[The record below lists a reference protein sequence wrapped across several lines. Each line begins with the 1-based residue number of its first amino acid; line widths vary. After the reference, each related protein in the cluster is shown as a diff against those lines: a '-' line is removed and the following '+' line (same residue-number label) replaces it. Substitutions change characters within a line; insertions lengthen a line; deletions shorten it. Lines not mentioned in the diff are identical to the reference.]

1 MATALDHIGLVL
13 GVSSIAVTLV
23 GFSLYGLYTRSKD
36 YLIIDIRNL
45 LEDCRGL
52 ESWDDRSELK
62 LPSWVGGDERELHR
76 RSWSALRRIRSET
89 VRYYEIHLEMSEGV
103 PFGEYQQ
110 PRKRWRW
117 PWKQKVPF

>member
-1 MATALDHIGLVL
+1 MDAVLDHIGLVL
-13 GVSSIAVTLV
+13 GVSSIAITLV
-23 GFSLYGLYTRSKD
+23 GVSAYSLFTRSKD
-36 YLIIDIRNL
+36 HLIIDIRNL
-45 LEDCRGL
+45 LEDCRAL

-76 RSWSALRRIRSET
+76 RSWSALRRIRSEM
-89 VRYYEIHLEMSEGV
+89 VRYYEIHLEESEGV
-103 PFGEYQQ
+103 PFGEDQ